1 MLLEPKISFYSIL
14 RINQLM
20 ELDRTVAVQIVIACL
35 REILEQA
42 DETMPADVNEE
53 TVIVGNN
60 AVLDSL
66 GVVSLIVEIEGQLE
80 MNHEI
85 SVTLASD
92 RAMSQR
98 SSPFRTVGV
107 LADYMCTVIKEG

>member
-1 MLLEPKISFYSIL
+1 MT
-14 RINQLM
+14 
-20 ELDRTVAVQIVIACL
+20 LDRDTAVQIVIASL
-35 REILEQA
+35 REVLEQA
-42 DETMPADVNEE
+42 EEQVPEDLSEE
-53 TVIVGNN
+53 TVIVGNS

-66 GVVSLIVEIEGQLE
+66 GVVSLIVEVEGRLE
-80 MNHEI
+80 MDHAI

-107 LADYMCTVIKEG
+107 LADYMCSMIKEG

>member
-1 MLLEPKISFYSIL
+1 
-14 RINQLM
+14 M
-20 ELDRTVAVQIVIACL
+20 ELDRDIAVQIVIASL
-35 REILEQA
+35 REVLEQA
-42 DETMPADVNEE
+42 EEQVPENLSEE

-66 GVVSLIVEIEGQLE
+66 GVVSLIVEVEGRLE
-80 MNHEI
+80 ASHDI

-98 SSPFRTVGV
+98 SSPFRSVGV
-107 LADYMCTVIKEG
+107 MADYMCSVIKEG

>member
-1 MLLEPKISFYSIL
+1 MT
-14 RINQLM
+14 
-20 ELDRTVAVQIVIACL
+20 LDRDTAVQIVIASL
-35 REILEQA
+35 REVLEQA
-42 DETMPADVNEE
+42 EEQVPENLSEE

-66 GVVSLIVEIEGQLE
+66 GVVSLIVEVEGRLE
-80 MNHEI
+80 MDHEI

-107 LADYMCTVIKEG
+107 MADYMCSVIKEG

>member
-1 MLLEPKISFYSIL
+1 
-14 RINQLM
+14 M
-20 ELDRTVAVQIVIACL
+20 ELNRDTAVQIVIASL
-35 REILEQA
+35 REVLEQA
-42 DETMPADVNEE
+42 EEQVPENLSEE
-53 TVIVGNN
+53 TVIVGNS

-66 GVVSLIVEIEGQLE
+66 GVVSLIVEVEGRLE
-80 MNHEI
+80 MDHEI

-107 LADYMCTVIKEG
+107 MADYICSVIKEG

>member
-1 MLLEPKISFYSIL
+1 
-14 RINQLM
+14 M
-20 ELDRTVAVQIVIACL
+20 ELNRETAVQIVIASL
-35 REILEQA
+35 REVLEQSDEPILA
-42 DETMPADVNEE
+42 DLGED

-60 AVLDSL
+60 AILDSL
-66 GVVSLIVEIEGQLE
+66 GVVSLIVEIEGCLE
-80 MNHEI
+80 IKYEI

-107 LADYMCTVIKEG
+107 LADYMCSVIKEG